1 MPEKIE
7 KIEKINFKEIEQK
20 IYRHEYLDGF
30 TFVFLGFILI
40 LAAIVINLHAVFMTI
55 LVVAFIAIFP
65 ISKELRSHFTYPRLG
80 YFKVKT
86 EDPKKLFP
94 GMVLFSSVISISFII
109 LLFIFT
115 GDDPR
120 SLYDYENWFRF
131 MPIIFG
137 LVMFGPS
144 LDMVDKTGQK
154 RYYSLGGFATLIGII
169 IVWLDLPMPRDGLT
183 IYLLLLGSISCIVG
197 VVTFVKFIKNYP
209 IIEISEPSDIQ
220 EDNNGP

>member
-1 MPEKIE
+1 MSEKN
-7 KIEKINFKEIEQK
+7 EKINFKEIEQK

-30 TFVFLGFILI
+30 TFAFLGFILI
-40 LAAIVINLHAVFMTI
+40 LAAIAINLPPVFMVL
-55 LVVAFIAIFP
+55 LVVAFIAFFP
-65 ISKELRSHFTYPRLG
+65 ISKELRSRFTYPRLG

-94 GMVLFSSVISISFII
+94 GIILFSSFIFISFII

-115 GDDPR
+115 GGDPR
-120 SLYDYENWFRF
+120 TLYDYESWYRF

-144 LDMVDKTGQK
+144 LDMVEKTGQK
-154 RYYSLGGFATLIGII
+154 RYYSLGVFATILGVII
-169 IVWLDLPMPRDGLT
+169 TWLNLSFPKDGLT

-209 IIEISEPSDIQ
+209 ILEVSEPSDIQ
-220 EDNNGP
+220 EDNNGT